1 MIDAEERGRTSRP
14 SAPPSIAYARLLV
27 ALAPIGCGGG
37 VALLHP
43 ARTLDEGQVRAAA
56 GFSANVGF
64 GRFASA
70 LGDARAQTSAI
81 SSSSTR
87 ADEISVKGA
96 LVAASIAPGLA
107 PFIGARVGLG
117 ASFEGGLTY
126 TGRGARADVRRSF
139 DLSRHWALSVG
150 AGGSA
155 ALQGRHEGVA
165 LPDVDLTDLHGWG
178 ADMPVLIGYASD
190 GDLYT
195 VWLGPRAGW
204 EQVDV
209 TIVRNGNASSGGAP
223 SGPAVML
230 SATRFWGGAL
240 VGLAVGFRRVHVS
253 MELDASYASV
263 TGDYAGVR
271 SQLEGVVLAPATA
284 VWWRF

>member
-1 MIDAEERGRTSRP
+1 MIDGEERGRTSRP
-14 SAPPSIAYARLLV
+14 SVAPTIGYVRLLV
-27 ALAPIGCGGG
+27 ALAPTTACGGG

-56 GFSANVGF
+56 GFSANVAVGE
-64 GRFASA
+64 FASA
-70 LGDARAQTSAI
+70 LGDARAERAA
-81 SSSSTR
+81 SSGPSTGT
-87 ADEISVKGA
+87 DEAYAKGV
-96 LVAASIAPGLA
+96 LVAAAIAPGLA
-107 PFIGARVGLG
+107 PLIGARVGLG
-117 ASFEGGLTY
+117 ANFEGGLTY
-126 TGRGARADVRRSF
+126 TGRAARADARRSF

-155 ALQGRHEGVA
+155 ALHGREGGEA
-165 LPDVDLTDLHGWG
+165 LPGADLSSLYGWG
-178 ADMPVLIGYASD
+178 ADLPVLLGYASD

-195 VWLGPRAGW
+195 VWFGARAGW
-204 EQVDV
+204 EHVDATPRRSV
-209 TIVRNGNASSGGAP
+209 ASGAP
-223 SGPAVML
+223 SGPPAVL

-271 SQLEGVVLAPATA
+271 AELRGVTLSPATA